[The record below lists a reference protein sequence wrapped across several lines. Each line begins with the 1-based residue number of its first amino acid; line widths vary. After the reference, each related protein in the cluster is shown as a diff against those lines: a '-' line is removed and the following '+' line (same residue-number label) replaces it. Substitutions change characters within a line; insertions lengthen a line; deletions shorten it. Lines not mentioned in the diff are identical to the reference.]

1 LSAAVA
7 DIPAEIQ
14 WQLKFLSRRP
24 GHDLAL
30 KQAEGR

>member
-7 DIPAEIQ
+7 DIPPEIQ
-14 WQLKFLSRRP
+14 WQLNFLSRRP
-24 GHDLAL
+24 GRDLAL